1 MKYRLLISS
10 VLAALAAPAMAQVI
24 VVEPAPAVIIETPR
38 AVIVETAPAVIIDA
52 PVVYPAERIYV
63 PAVRP
68 SGAIHGGAVTLED
81 EKLLGDAVS
90 VLASDRG
97 LNNMTVTMV
106 AKNGELIVNGVANDV
121 AQAARAERNLKGVA
135 AGRVSA
141 RFTTQTG

>member
-10 VLAALAAPAMAQVI
+10 VLAAFAAPTMAQVI
-24 VVEPAPAVIIETPR
+24 LAEPAPAVIVETPP
-38 AVIVETAPAVIIDA
+38 AVIVDA

-68 SGAIHGGAVTLED
+68 SGAIHGGYVTFND
-81 EKLLGDAVS
+81 EKLLSDAVAA
-90 VLASDRG
+90 LASDRS

-121 AQAARAERNLKGVA
+121 AQAARAERSLKSVS
-135 AGRVSA
+135 AGRVTS
-141 RFTTQTG
+141 RFTTQAG